1 MGSSPPR
8 RQRRCGGEGCS
19 HGWTTKYLQIGEV
32 AQLTGLSLNT
42 IRRYEEL
49 GLIGSTQRSKGGFR
63 LYTDAEVQRLRVLV
77 DMRPLDF
84 SVEEKRGLFEVLELL
99 AAGKDSARQR
109 EALLECVWRCSGR
122 PPTNVWAALRD
133 QLDGAE
139 AFAAKLRSCLTRD
152 WTHTGSDSDAV
163 FW

>member
-1 MGSSPPR
+1 M
-8 RQRRCGGEGCS
+8 
-19 HGWTTKYLQIGEV
+19 TTKYLQIGEV

-109 EALLECVWRCSGR
+109 EALLDRLAMFGE
-122 PPTNVWAALRD
+122 AADQRVAPLRD